1 MNILNVINRFQTQD
15 SCIDHLESIRY
26 KDDAYCPHCGSID
39 VARKADGQR
48 VGRWN
53 CHDCQ
58 ASFNVL
64 SGTIF
69 QGTHLPLQ
77 KWFCAI
83 AIIVNAKKSLS
94 SHQLSRDLS
103 ISQSSAWYMQQR
115 IRSEMVT
122 KQGRILLKGIIEAD
136 ETYVGGKPRNR
147 NRKPEKP
154 PENGDG
160 KTSPKNKRGR
170 GTKKTAVI
178 GAVERGGNV
187 VARVANDLSGKGVLA
202 FIQGAID
209 PNSSTLVTD
218 EYKSYNVVRRIM
230 NHAVI
235 HHSKHYSDGAIHT
248 NTIEG
253 VWSLLKRAW
262 YGSHHHY
269 TKRYTPLY
277 VAEACYKYNHR
288 KDTHAF
294 DSFMTGCFA

>member
-1 MNILNVINRFQTQD
+1 MAAVKRAGYSPRTADRSGPRLLCNVGIQAALTDAIEARAKRAELDADFVLDFLRGALEADDAPLTARVRSAELLGKHLGMFTEKRTVTSTPPPPMRLIVIDQLEKPPVPIGENEKGLEVGDTPYLNYAINGLGLDLPTRNAAIIKYNKGDKSMNILNVINRFQTQD

-122 KQGRILLKGIIEAD
+122 KAGKNPAQG
-136 ETYVGGKPRNR
+136 
-147 NRKPEKP
+147 
-154 PENGDG
+154 
-160 KTSPKNKRGR
+160 
-170 GTKKTAVI
+170 
-178 GAVERGGNV
+178 
-187 VARVANDLSGKGVLA
+187 
-202 FIQGAID
+202 
-209 PNSSTLVTD
+209 
-218 EYKSYNVVRRIM
+218 
-230 NHAVI
+230 
-235 HHSKHYSDGAIHT
+235 HHRS
-248 NTIEG
+248 
-253 VWSLLKRAW
+253 
-262 YGSHHHY
+262 
-269 TKRYTPLY
+269 
-277 VAEACYKYNHR
+277 
-288 KDTHAF
+288 
-294 DSFMTGCFA
+294 